1 MWNIITQGLAL
12 AQALLPSDQAWKGDS
27 LDGGYA
33 GPYTTGEAWAT
44 AYEHAVSL
52 VSQMTVEEKVGA
64 FIGATKHLLSW
75 AAKLTT
81 GQSYHCNHRTMSGKL
96 GGCTSTW
103 TTGSLLQ

>member
-12 AQALLPSDQAWKGDS
+12 AQALLPGDQAWKGDS

-33 GPYTTGEAWAT
+33 GPYATGERWAT

-52 VSQMTVEEKVGA
+52 VSQMTAEEKVGG
-64 FIGATKHLLSW
+64 FIRVTRHPLSW
-75 AAKLTT
+75 ATILTT
-81 GQSYHCNHRTMSGKL
+81 GQSYHCNHRTMSGKF
-96 GGCTSTW
+96 GRCTTSW